1 MHYHHRSN
9 TKDKAIPFPPDT
21 KAFLYYSIPSGKP
34 RIAGELRLR
43 VTSSN
48 DVASFESGSD
58 LLRLNGH
65 PWTRPLYTIP
75 KSHSPV
81 YEKLREENFVS
92 DDIDRVL
99 STSLS
104 TKPKYPIIFSI
115 RSQVLYTLYDS
126 FIVDFSTTNAVLFVV
141 TEQGLQ
147 RMELNWLFSDG
158 RGIRTGFRPYTGA
171 NTNHLLSILLYLY

>member
-1 MHYHHRSN
+1 MNYDRFYHEK
-9 TKDKAIPFPPDT
+9 TPFPQDT
-21 KAFLYYSIPSGKP
+21 EAFLYYSIPPGKP

-48 DVASFESGSD
+48 DVASFNSGSD

-65 PWTRPLYTIP
+65 PWKRPLYSIA
-75 KSHSPV
+75 KSHPPV

-104 TKPKYPIIFSI
+104 IKQKNPIIPSI
-115 RSQVLYTLYDS
+115 SSQVLYSLHDS
-126 FIVDFSTTNAVLFVV
+126 FIVDFNCTKSDLFVV

-147 RMELNWLFSDG
+147 RMELGKLFSDS
-158 RGIRTGFRPYTGA
+158 RGFIPGIGPYTGA
-171 NTNHLLSILLYLY
+171 NTNHLLSILIY